1 MGQGDLEECEACGGS
16 GEANRHYKKEEDGEH
31 KERGRRRGQR
41 GKEKKKKRLGESE
54 KERDLRI
61 IIKNSFFLQ
70 SYHSELLLLKIL
82 AIER

>member
-1 MGQGDLEECEACGGS
+1 MGQGNLEECEACGGS

-41 GKEKKKKRLGESE
+41 GKEKNKKRPGESE

-61 IIKNSFFLQ
+61 KKYFFFLQ
-70 SYHSELLLLKIL
+70 SYYGELLLLNIL